1 MSKQDIIPVFFTV
14 DEKYAPYLS
23 TALAS
28 LIDHTTKKYQYEINI
43 VYSNLTFYSRNKLER
58 IADGRK
64 NVKII
69 FTKMKNNLR
78 GISDRKE
85 TRLKADEFVPA
96 IYYRIF
102 LPEMFPQYK
111 RALYLD
117 SDIIVLADVADLFM
131 TDLEGNP
138 LAACLDMSTFGN
150 PLFARYFKDAIGI
163 STSQYFNSG
172 ILVMDF
178 ERFRKEEL
186 CEHFLYLL
194 NFYDFDTV
202 APDQDYLNAMLK
214 DRVKYLDM
222 RWNTMPTANANE
234 EHPYIVHYNLFF
246 KPWHYDNTKYGEYFW
261 QYAQKSSF
269 LRAINREKS
278 RFGKHGHKT
287 DDERLKQMMDR
298 CEEILA
304 SERTFKNV
312 FDSGKE
318 KRS

>member
-1 MSKQDIIPVFFTV
+1 MTKQKVIPVFFTV

-23 TALAS
+23 TAIMS
-28 LIDHTTKKYQYEINI
+28 LIEHTSKKYNYEINI
-43 VYSNLTFYSRNKLER
+43 VYSNLTLYSRNKLER
-58 IADGRK
+58 LADGKK
-64 NVKII
+64 NIKII
-69 FTKMKNNLR
+69 STKMKNNLR

-102 LPEMFPQYK
+102 LPEMFPQYD

-117 SDIIVLADVADLFM
+117 SDIIVLADVANLFN
-131 TDLEGNP
+131 TNLEGNP
-138 LAACLDMSTFGN
+138 IAACLDMSTFGN

-163 STSQYFNSG
+163 TTKQYFNSG
-172 ILVMDF
+172 VLVMNFDQL
-178 ERFRKEEL
+178 RKEEF

-214 DRVKYLDM
+214 DRVTYLDM
-222 RWNTMPTANANE
+222 KWNTMPTAEADE
-234 EHPYIVHYNLFF
+234 KSPYIVHYNLFF

-261 QYAQKSSF
+261 EYAEKSSF
-269 LRAINREKS
+269 IRPINREK
-278 RFGKHGHKT
+278 RNFGKRGRKT
-287 DDERLKQMMDR
+287 DDERLKQMSER

-304 SERTFKNV
+304 SEKTFKKV

-318 KRS
+318 RRS